1 MKRQD
6 MMMAAICAALLA
18 ALPYPATAQEADR
31 DDSAQL
37 LQHELAQRDAIIADL
52 LARVEQLELAL
63 AVQTGPQ
70 LQAARAPQMAP
81 TNTDPVI
88 ASGAPDPAPAYTG
101 ADADRALERTLV
113 QAGALLLPGG
123 AIEITPQFGF
133 VRQVNSAPTFI
144 FEDDA
149 TLIGTA
155 EQRRNQY
162 IAGLSL
168 RMGLPLDS
176 QIEISLPYQ
185 FVDRSLVTKVG
196 FGPIGATSQSR
207 SAFGDVS
214 VALAHTLLRE
224 RGWLPDLVGRLRWNT
239 GSGKFE
245 DDGVALGGGFASLGG
260 SLTAIKRQD
269 PLVFVGSVSYDS
281 FFAEQA
287 IDPGDV
293 VGVSLGTL
301 LAASPETSLR
311 FTFDQQFHSPFRFGG
326 MPVDGSSRTVAF
338 LTTGASSLLHRG
350 VLLDIAA
357 RFGLTEDSPDYA
369 LVISLPVRF

>member
-1 MKRQD
+1 MKHQD
-6 MMMAAICAALLA
+6 AMLGALSAALLA
-18 ALPYPATAQEADR
+18 TVPSPATAQETGQQQN
-31 DDSAQL
+31 AQS
-37 LQHELAQRDAIIADL
+37 LQQELARRDAIIADL

-63 AVQTGPQ
+63 GMRLGAAS
-70 LQAARAPQMAP
+70 QAANAPQVPAA
-81 TNTDPVI
+81 NTGPVI
-88 ASGAPDPAPAYTG
+88 ASSTPETAASYTG

-113 QAGALLLPGG
+113 QAGALLLPSGT
-123 AIEITPQFGF
+123 IEITPQFGF
-133 VRQVNSAPTFI
+133 VRQVISAPTFI
-144 FEDDA
+144 FEEDA
-149 TLIGTA
+149 TLVGIV
-155 EQRRNQY
+155 EQRRNRY
-162 IAGLSL
+162 VAGLSL
-168 RMGLPLDS
+168 RMGLPIDS
-176 QIEISLPYQ
+176 QIEIDVPYQ

-287 IDPGDV
+287 IDPGHV

-311 FTFDQQFHSPFRFGG
+311 FTFDQQFHSQFRLGG
-326 MPVDGSSRTVAF
+326 IPIDGSSRTVAF

-357 RFGLTEDSPDYA
+357 RFGLTDDSPDYS